1 MDRQTKEL
9 EKHIRRV
16 AEWLEKMEREG
27 ADSEMIEIGEA
38 LLRKAGWIGETK
50 H

>member
-1 MDRQTKEL
+1 MDKEL
-9 EKHIRRV
+9 EKLLRRV
-16 AEWLEKMEREG
+16 AELLEKMDR
-27 ADSEMIEIGEA
+27 DKMHDPEMIEIGEA